1 MRKKAIILAFA
12 MLLTLACI
20 PAYADHGVPT
30 GPMYTVTINIY
41 GTKYYR
47 TYPDYDNG
55 VEGGTIPGG
64 SKFYVWADYYGNGSL
79 SGTTDPN
86 VSEYQE
92 GALVYISRND
102 LVSEDESI
110 SPDVGQKTES
120 EMKAV
125 TTDELNLRC
134 GPGTGFKV
142 MKVLNNNTELTYD
155 YTFQTDTT
163 WMYVNAGGER
173 GWVSGDYLRT
183 TGSAQTVS
191 EPPAQPDSGTAVT
204 GTPAVQ
210 DPAKDKRGI
219 VAGIILICVGI
230 AVLIAAFVLY
240 YMKKKKKEVENLKV
254 R

>member
-20 PAYADHGVPT
+20 PAYADHGM
-30 GPMYTVTINIY
+30 PMEPSYTVAISIY
-41 GTKYYR
+41 GAKYYR
-47 TYPDYDNG
+47 DQADFQSG
-55 VEGGTIPGG
+55 ASSGSIPGG
-64 SKFYVWADYYGNGSL
+64 VKFYVWEDFDQGWLLGTDNANLGN
-79 SGTTDPN
+79 
-86 VSEYQE
+86 SEQDQF
-92 GALVYISRND
+92 VYISSSD
-102 LVSEDESI
+102 VVSESESI

-183 TGSAQTVS
+183 TGSAQNVS

-204 GTPAVQ
+204 GNSAVQ
-210 DPAKDKRGI
+210 DPVKDKRGI

>member
-47 TYPDYDNG
+47 NYPDYDNG
-55 VEGGTIPGG
+55 VAGGTIPGG
-64 SKFYVWADYYGNGSL
+64 TRFYVWDDYDRYL
-79 SGTTDPN
+79 LGTTNANLGKDQY
-86 VSEYQE
+86 EE
-92 GALVYISRND
+92 LVIIATGD